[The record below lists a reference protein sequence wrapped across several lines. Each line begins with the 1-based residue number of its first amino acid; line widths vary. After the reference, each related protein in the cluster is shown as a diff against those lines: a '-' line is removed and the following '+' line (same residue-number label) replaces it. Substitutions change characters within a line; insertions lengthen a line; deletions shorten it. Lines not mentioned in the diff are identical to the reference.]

1 MSDSNYG
8 EEIDAYDMLS
18 NRIDSMQESQ
28 LELSG
33 KVERLTLMFEEF
45 IRNNSST
52 NTNSPANNTKGF
64 PTLSDSLYES
74 NNNNTDNNINKTP
87 FNVKNIR
94 FKTRSTAPLKRQSI
108 SIKKL
113 EENEEKISSQD
124 QFISRSIKIPECDIP
139 TITNFLSISYILGII
154 DKAERY
160 EELYKVSSN
169 LGQKIERNL
178 CDSIPALLKN
188 TTCNGFIDNIHMT
201 GTKIFGASL
210 STIYSIFQY
219 ILEPRDKHDFLI
231 KFKKGLENKSVEF
244 PKNSLVTPLNYVNK
258 LYPQVL
264 GYLKQVQSLLDF
276 LITDTLS
283 YDILPA
289 LDKPSPSKIPG
300 NPDNLLYL
308 IFSKVPDNLFINVY
322 YNENMSNIK
331 FHKVVDGVVIVD
343 PEDYKDFFKQF
354 LIPFNK
360 YLEICTNMNTFN
372 RMFTGSSH
380 DEKKKNVLKIGINNY
395 SKLSNLLDGNIIDD
409 DTEIDDLEER
419 AQVLSYV
426 IESLE
431 DKYNLSETRDAYNF
445 ISNIN
450 AKGSSLLPKD
460 LSNIPCYNVVRGK
473 SCDKHA
479 KGLCKFGGH
488 DGKMNDL
495 VLSKR
500 KEEFN
505 LYKQLLN
512 SAPASLTIK
521 TNPTSRE
528 AINAKDNNSNYRK
541 LNNLLVNPDVVD
553 TDMDYIAMIESEV
566 QTFLG
571 SLDIPVDVVRIDLL
585 KRIIVK
591 CSTIIDGVSFE
602 FKLLIDTGNFSYP
615 IIYKSALIELI
626 NDKVNIP
633 FKTSIFSHGLPDGTG
648 LSTDQSLLVH
658 AIVQHNNV
666 VYKGGINFQVFDDIS
681 KPIKAPFN
689 AIVGLGSFLYGGS
702 DLRKF
707 SSTLLRDLADYID
720 TNSDKLSYI
729 EYIDSDTG
737 SLQYITNAMSLCSIV
752 DSICLPD
759 GDSSHDRIVYEAD
772 DPMAE
777 VVNDDSVVQL
787 DSSNTTSN

>member
-1 MSDSNYG
+1 MSNSNDG
-8 EEIDAYDMLS
+8 EEIDAFDILS
-18 NRIDSMQESQ
+18 NRIDSIQV
-28 LELSG
+28 ELSG

-45 IRNNSST
+45 IRNSST
-52 NTNSPANNTKGF
+52 NTKSSANTKGS
-64 PTLSDSLYES
+64 PTSSDSLMDNI
-74 NNNNTDNNINKTP
+74 NNDNNTDNINKTP
-87 FNVKNIR
+87 YNVKNLR
-94 FKTRSTAPLKRQSI
+94 FKSKNSAATKRQSI
-108 SIKKL
+108 SLKKL

-124 QFISRSIKIPECDIP
+124 QFISRSIKIPDCDIP
-139 TITNFLSISYILGII
+139 TITNFMSISYILSML

-231 KFKKGLENKSVEF
+231 KFKKGLENKSIEF

-331 FHKVVDGVVIVD
+331 FHKIVDGVVVVD

-395 SKLSNLLDGNIIDD
+395 SKLSNLLDGNTVLD

-431 DKYNLSETRDAYNF
+431 DKYNLSDTRDAYNY

-450 AKGSSLLPKD
+450 AKGSSILPKD

-473 SCDKHA
+473 SCEKHA

-528 AINAKDNNSNYRK
+528 AINAKDDNINYRK
-541 LNNLLVNPDVVD
+541 LSNLLVNPDVVD

-615 IIYKSALIELI
+615 IIYKSALMELI
-626 NDKVNIP
+626 KDKVNIP

-648 LSTDQSLLVH
+648 LSTDQSLLVN

-666 VYKGGINFQVFDDIS
+666 VYKGSINFQVFDDIS

-702 DLRKF
+702 ELRKF

-752 DSICLPD
+752 DSIYLPD
-759 GDSSHDRIVYEAD
+759 GDSQHDRIVYEAD
-772 DPMAE
+772 DPIVE
-777 VVNDDSVVQL
+777 VVNDDSVVQQ

>member
-1 MSDSNYG
+1 MSNSNDG
-8 EEIDAYDMLS
+8 EEIDAFDILS
-18 NRIDSMQESQ
+18 NRIDSIQV
-28 LELSG
+28 ELSG
-33 KVERLTLMFEEF
+33 KVVERLTLMFEEF
-45 IRNNSST
+45 IRNSST
-52 NTNSPANNTKGF
+52 NTKSSANTKGS
-64 PTLSDSLYES
+64 PTLSDSLMDNI
-74 NNNNTDNNINKTP
+74 NNDNNTDNINKTP
-87 FNVKNIR
+87 YNVKNLR
-94 FKTRSTAPLKRQSI
+94 FKSKNSAATKRQSI
-108 SIKKL
+108 SLKKL

-124 QFISRSIKIPECDIP
+124 QFISRSIKIPDCDIP
-139 TITNFLSISYILGII
+139 TITNFMSISYILSML

-331 FHKVVDGVVIVD
+331 FHKIVDGVVVVD

-395 SKLSNLLDGNIIDD
+395 SKLSNLLDGNTVVD

-431 DKYNLSETRDAYNF
+431 DKYNLSDTRDAYNY

-450 AKGSSLLPKD
+450 AKGSSILPKD

-473 SCDKHA
+473 SCEKHA

-528 AINAKDNNSNYRK
+528 AINAKDDNNNYRK

-615 IIYKSALIELI
+615 IIYKSALMELI
-626 NDKVNIP
+626 KDKVNIP

-648 LSTDQSLLVH
+648 LSTDQSLLVN

-666 VYKGGINFQVFDDIS
+666 VYKGSINFQVFDDIS

-702 DLRKF
+702 ELRKF

-752 DSICLPD
+752 DSIYLPD
-759 GDSSHDRIVYEAD
+759 GDSQHDRIVYEAD
-772 DPMAE
+772 DPIVE
-777 VVNDDSVVQL
+777 VVNDDSVVQQ
-787 DSSNTTSN
+787 DSSNTTTN

>member
-1 MSDSNYG
+1 MSNSNDG
-8 EEIDAYDMLS
+8 EEIDAFDILS
-18 NRIDSMQESQ
+18 NRIDSIQV
-28 LELSG
+28 ELSG

-45 IRNNSST
+45 IRNSST
-52 NTNSPANNTKGF
+52 NTKSSANTKGS
-64 PTLSDSLYES
+64 PTSSDSLMDNF
-74 NNNNTDNNINKTP
+74 NNDNNTDNINKTP
-87 FNVKNIR
+87 YNVKNLR
-94 FKTRSTAPLKRQSI
+94 FKSKNSAATKRQSI
-108 SIKKL
+108 SLKKL

-124 QFISRSIKIPECDIP
+124 QFISRSIKIPDCDIP
-139 TITNFLSISYILGII
+139 TITNFMSISYILSML

-231 KFKKGLENKSVEF
+231 KFKKGLENKSIEF

-331 FHKVVDGVVIVD
+331 FHKIVDGVVVVD

-395 SKLSNLLDGNIIDD
+395 SKLSNLLDGNTVLD

-431 DKYNLSETRDAYNF
+431 DKYNLSDTRDAYNY

-450 AKGSSLLPKD
+450 AKGSSILPKD

-473 SCDKHA
+473 SCEKHA

-528 AINAKDNNSNYRK
+528 AINAKDDNINYRK

-615 IIYKSALIELI
+615 IIYKSALMELI
-626 NDKVNIP
+626 KDKVNIP

-648 LSTDQSLLVH
+648 LSTDQSLLVN

-666 VYKGGINFQVFDDIS
+666 VYKGSINFQVFDDIS

-702 DLRKF
+702 ELRKF

-752 DSICLPD
+752 DSIYLPD
-759 GDSSHDRIVYEAD
+759 GDSQHDRIVYEAD
-772 DPMAE
+772 DPIVE
-777 VVNDDSVVQL
+777 VVNDDSVVQQ
-787 DSSNTTSN
+787 DSSNTTTN